1 VEEQVELLFQVL
13 QLQDHKDLLQHF
25 QQLQVQVVALE
36 ELIQIQEL
44 LEDQE
49 VEVVVEVLIK

>member
-49 VEVVVEVLIK
+49 VEVVVEALIK